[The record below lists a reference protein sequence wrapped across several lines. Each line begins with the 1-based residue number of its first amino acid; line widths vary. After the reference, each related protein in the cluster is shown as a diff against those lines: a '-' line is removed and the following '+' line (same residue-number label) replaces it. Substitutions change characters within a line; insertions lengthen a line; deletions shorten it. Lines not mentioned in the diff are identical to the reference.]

1 MGVWEIIGKS
11 VLNDCLLIKNKKSRD
26 AFKRKSRLFYFF
38 LGTFF
43 EKCPEVFLYTSGGS
57 FSSLVSRPLF
67 RYHDMF
73 FFYAM
78 SCLLPLFPNIVVM
91 VLLGVTIRV
100 IRFWWRRTKWGWIRS
115 WLWRRRVW
123 RSRNHRFFYY
133 REYRA
138 RWLDIL
144 AIALSVIYH
153 FCCHL
158 ICPYIFTLLLSC
170 PQWHRCLVA
179 SSP

>member
-1 MGVWEIIGKS
+1 MLSKESPDFFIFSSGLFS
-11 VLNDCLLIKNKKSRD
+11 KNVPRFFYIRPGGSYSSL
-26 AFKRKSRLFYFF
+26 ASRLLFR
-38 LGTFF
+38 
-43 EKCPEVFLYTSGGS
+43 CPE
-57 FSSLVSRPLF
+57 
-67 RYHDMF
+67 MF

-78 SCLLPLFPNIVVM
+78 SCPLPLFPNIVVM

-115 WLWRRRVW
+115 WLWR
-123 RSRNHRFFYY
+123 SRNHRFFYY

-138 RWLDIL
+138 RWRDIL
-144 AIALSVIYH
+144 AIALFAIYH

-170 PQWHRCLVA
+170 LQWHRCLVA

>member
-1 MGVWEIIGKS
+1 MLSKESPDFFIFSSGLFS
-11 VLNDCLLIKNKKSRD
+11 KNVPR
-26 AFKRKSRLFYFF
+26 FFYIR
-38 LGTFF
+38 
-43 EKCPEVFLYTSGGS
+43 PGGS
-57 FSSLVSRPLF
+57 FSSLASRLLF
-67 RYHDMF
+67 RCPEMF

-78 SCLLPLFPNIVVM
+78 SCPLPLFPNIVVM

-115 WLWRRRVW
+115 WLWR
-123 RSRNHRFFYY
+123 SRNHRFFYY

-138 RWLDIL
+138 RWRDIL
-144 AIALSVIYH
+144 AIALFASYH

-170 PQWHRCLVA
+170 LQWHRCLVA